1 MKLETLKPNIVR
13 IAYHQEQ
20 GDPHY
25 GSCLWAYFDFDLDR
39 YMLNIQSDCGNAS
52 YRWVETP
59 KTESF
64 LHLMARVNDDYLI
77 NKLFT
82 PSELDVDETLAEVR
96 EFLGIGEDEDFQRDD
111 LTDDERDAIEE
122 ALDDLDGL
130 LSGVNSEETAG
141 YILDHWNEDNELGL
155 DCVWERV
162 QTDFSARQKR
172 IVKIFS
178 EYVQPKIV
186 EMVKEGAP

>member
-1 MKLETLKPNIVR
+1 MILEKQTPRILR

-20 GDPHY
+20 DDPHY

-39 YMLNIQSDCGNAS
+39 YMMNIQSDCGNES

-64 LHLMARVNDDYLI
+64 LHLMARINDDYLI

-96 EFLGIGEDEDFQRDD
+96 EWLGIGEDEDFQRDG
-111 LTDDERDAIEE
+111 LTDDERDALEE
-122 ALDDLDGL
+122 ALEELDGL
-130 LSGVNSEETAG
+130 LSGIDSAETAG
-141 YILDHWNEDNELGL
+141 
-155 DCVWERV
+155 
-162 QTDFSARQKR
+162 
-172 IVKIFS
+172 
-178 EYVQPKIV
+178 
-186 EMVKEGAP
+186 